1 MAHINLLPWRDELR
15 KLKQQQFA
23 VVGAGSAILGAML
36 VLLAHMQMEGLIE
49 KQNQRNQ
56 FLDKEIAELDTKI
69 AKIKDMEKTKNALLA
84 RMDIIQQLQRSRPQ
98 SVHLMDQLVYTLPDG
113 VYLNKITQQDQALTL
128 IGVAQSNARVSAYM
142 RNIDSSQWMARPKLD
157 VIETRDSKNLSGWT
171 GKSHIQFDL
180 KWIRRTHSQR
190 GWPGELNFYPG
201 PLWKCIEF
209 LAVDRHLGA
218 DNY

>member
-15 KLKQQQFA
+15 KQKQQQFA

-56 FLDKEIAELDTKI
+56 FLDKEIAELDIKI

-113 VYLNKITQQDQALTL
+113 VYLNKIAQQDQALTL
-128 IGVAQSNARVSAYM
+128 SGVAQSNARVSAYM
-142 RNIDSSQWMARPKLD
+142 RNIDSSQWLAGPKLD
-157 VIETRDSKNLSGWT
+157 VIETKDSE
-171 GKSHIQFDL
+171 
-180 KWIRRTHSQR
+180 RRRSA
-190 GWPGELNFYPG
+190 
-201 PLWKCIEF
+201 EF
-209 LAVDRHLGA
+209 RLRAGQA
-218 DNY
+218 NSTASEESKEEQS

>member
-15 KLKQQQFA
+15 KQKQQQFA
-23 VVGAGSAILGAML
+23 VVGAGAAILGALL

-113 VYLNKITQQDQALTL
+113 VYLNKIDQKAQLLTL
-128 IGVAQSNARVSAYM
+128 SGVAQSNARVSAYM
-142 RNIDSSQWMARPKLD
+142 RNIDSSQWMAKPKLD
-157 VIETRDSKNLSGWT
+157 VIETKDSER
-171 GKSHIQFDL
+171 
-180 KWIRRTHSQR
+180 RRTAEFVLRASQATSTPSEESR
-190 GWPGELNFYPG
+190 EEQ
-201 PLWKCIEF
+201 I
-209 LAVDRHLGA
+209 
-218 DNY
+218 

>member
-15 KLKQQQFA
+15 KQKQQQFA
-23 VVGAGSAILGAML
+23 VVGAGSAILGALL

-56 FLDKEIAELDTKI
+56 FLDREIAELDTKI

-113 VYLNKITQQDQALTL
+113 VYLNKIDQKDQALTL
-128 IGVAQSNARVSAYM
+128 SGVAQSNARVSAYM
-142 RNIDSSQWMARPKLD
+142 RNIDSSQWMAKPKLE
-157 VIETRDSKNLSGWT
+157 VIETKDSERRRSAEFTLRAVQATSTPSKET
-171 GKSHIQFDL
+171 GEEQS
-180 KWIRRTHSQR
+180 
-190 GWPGELNFYPG
+190 
-201 PLWKCIEF
+201 
-209 LAVDRHLGA
+209 
-218 DNY
+218 

>member
-15 KLKQQQFA
+15 KKKQQQFA
-23 VVGAGSAILGAML
+23 VVGAGTAILGALL

-49 KQNQRNQ
+49 TQNERNQ

-113 VYLNKITQQDQALTL
+113 VYLKKIAQQDLALTL
-128 IGVAQSNARVSAYM
+128 SGVAQSNARVSAYM
-142 RNIDSSQWMARPKLD
+142 RNIDGSQWMAKPKLD
-157 VIETRDSKNLSGWT
+157 VIETKDSERRRSAEFTLRAVQATSTPSKET
-171 GKSHIQFDL
+171 GEEQS
-180 KWIRRTHSQR
+180 
-190 GWPGELNFYPG
+190 
-201 PLWKCIEF
+201 
-209 LAVDRHLGA
+209 
-218 DNY
+218 

>member
-15 KLKQQQFA
+15 KQKQQQFA
-23 VVGAGSAILGAML
+23 VVGAGTAILGALL

-56 FLDKEIAELDTKI
+56 FLDREIAELDTKI

-113 VYLNKITQQDQALTL
+113 VYLNKIAQKEQALTL
-128 IGVAQSNARVSAYM
+128 SGVAQSNARVSAYM
-142 RNIDSSQWMARPKLD
+142 RNIDSSHWMAKPKLD
-157 VIETRDSKNLSGWT
+157 VIETKDSERKRSAEFTLRASQATSTPSEESGEEQ
-171 GKSHIQFDL
+171 S
-180 KWIRRTHSQR
+180 
-190 GWPGELNFYPG
+190 
-201 PLWKCIEF
+201 
-209 LAVDRHLGA
+209 
-218 DNY
+218 

>member
-15 KLKQQQFA
+15 KKKQQQFA
-23 VVGAGSAILGAML
+23 VVGAGTAILGALL

-49 KQNQRNQ
+49 TQNERNQ

-113 VYLNKITQQDQALTL
+113 VYLNKIAQQDLALTL
-128 IGVAQSNARVSAYM
+128 SGVAQSNARVSAYM
-142 RNIDSSQWMARPKLD
+142 RNIDGSQWMAKPKLD
-157 VIETRDSKNLSGWT
+157 VIETKDSERRRSAEFTLRAVQATSTPSKET
-171 GKSHIQFDL
+171 GEEQS
-180 KWIRRTHSQR
+180 
-190 GWPGELNFYPG
+190 
-201 PLWKCIEF
+201 
-209 LAVDRHLGA
+209 
-218 DNY
+218 

>member
-15 KLKQQQFA
+15 KQKQQQFA

-36 VLLAHMQMEGLIE
+36 VLLAHMQMDGLIE

-113 VYLNKITQQDQALTL
+113 VYLNKISQKNQALTL
-128 IGVAQSNARVSAYM
+128 SGVAQSNARVSAYM
-142 RNIDSSQWMARPKLD
+142 RNIDSSQWMAGPKLD
-157 VIETRDSKNLSGWT
+157 VIETKDGE
-171 GKSHIQFDL
+171 
-180 KWIRRTHSQR
+180 RRRSAEFVLRASQATSTPSEESR
-190 GWPGELNFYPG
+190 EEQ
-201 PLWKCIEF
+201 I
-209 LAVDRHLGA
+209 
-218 DNY
+218 

>member
-15 KLKQQQFA
+15 KKKQQQFA
-23 VVGAGSAILGAML
+23 VVGAGTAILGALL

-49 KQNQRNQ
+49 TQNQRNQ

-113 VYLNKITQQDQALTL
+113 VYLKKIAQQDLALTL
-128 IGVAQSNARVSAYM
+128 SGVAQSNARVSAYM
-142 RNIDSSQWMARPKLD
+142 RNIDGSQWMAKPKLD
-157 VIETRDSKNLSGWT
+157 VIETKDSERRRSAEFTLRAVQATSTPSKET
-171 GKSHIQFDL
+171 GEEQS
-180 KWIRRTHSQR
+180 
-190 GWPGELNFYPG
+190 
-201 PLWKCIEF
+201 
-209 LAVDRHLGA
+209 
-218 DNY
+218 